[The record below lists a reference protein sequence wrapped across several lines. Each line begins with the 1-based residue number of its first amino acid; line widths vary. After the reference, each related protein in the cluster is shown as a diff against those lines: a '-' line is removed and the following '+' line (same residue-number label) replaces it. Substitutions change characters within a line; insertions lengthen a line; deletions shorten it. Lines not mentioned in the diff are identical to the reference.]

1 MESLAVEL
9 LMAIFAFA
17 CTDGGRT
24 GCSLALVCKHF
35 REVSRPLRFHS
46 VALTG
51 VPDQLKRFFV
61 LFERERAALGA
72 TFAPK
77 VRHAFIRT
85 ERVEGSPLDQA
96 SSTSVSGETRATPS
110 EEDIE
115 HGQCRED
122 EDEDD
127 AAPPRTR
134 SEYTE
139 LVSALLRAIAP
150 TLETLVFLPLNI
162 TRDAEPLDPGIIF
175 PVLREITLGSPLLYH
190 MSSNPRS
197 LLPQRAY
204 PSLTRLH
211 LRRSTDGQRSDDW
224 VYHAP
229 GLTHISVSSV
239 GYRTH
244 VTSFKLFFDCS
255 GTQPAEQPFKKLQT
269 LIIHL
274 APPPSVRFC
283 HGTPRL
289 RYERVVAALW
299 ESQAEATVPIYIF
312 PTGKDKMEGDW
323 SGAGSAWYGD
333 VDREEW
339 EDRMQG
345 GVGCWG
351 VENEYARR
359 AYKEKETPGYLAPWW
374 PARPRGLT
382 VHG

>member
-51 VPDQLKRFFV
+51 APDQLKRFFV
-61 LFERERAALGA
+61 LFERERADLGSTSA
-72 TFAPK
+72 SK

-85 ERVEGSPLDQA
+85 VRLKALPLDQA
-96 SSTSVSGETRATPS
+96 SSTSVSGETTPS
-110 EEDIE
+110 EEDVE
-115 HGQCRED
+115 HGHGC
-122 EDEDD
+122 EDD
-127 AAPPRTR
+127 DDVAAPRTR
-134 SEYTE
+134 FEYTE
-139 LVSALLRAIAP
+139 LLSALLRAIAP

-162 TRDAEPLDPGIIF
+162 TLDVEPLDPGIVF
-175 PVLREITLGSPLLYH
+175 PVLHELTLGSPLLYYT
-190 MSSNPRS
+190 SNNPTPP
-197 LLPQRAY
+197 LPQRAY

-211 LRRSTDGQRSDDW
+211 LRSSIHGQRSDDW

-244 VTSFKLFFDCS
+244 VPSFKLFFDGS
-255 GTQPAEQPFKKLQT
+255 ATRPEEQPFKKLQT

-274 APPPSVRFC
+274 FQPPSVRFC
-283 HGTPRL
+283 HGTPLL
-289 RYERVVAALW
+289 RYERMVAELW
-299 ESQAEATVPIYIF
+299 ESQAEAMVPVYIF
-312 PTGKDKMEGDW
+312 PPKMEGDW
-323 SGAGSAWYGD
+323 SGAGGAWYGD
-333 VDREEW
+333 VDREAW

-345 GVGCWG
+345 GEGCWG
-351 VENEYARR
+351 VENR
-359 AYKEKETPGYLAPWW
+359 AVICMHDT
-374 PARPRGLT
+374 
-382 VHG
+382 